1 MPLDLVTVPC
11 LSDNYA
17 YLVHDAASG
26 ETALVDAPEAAP
38 ILAALEARGTLVLP
52 DFIVNAGGIINIAD
66 ELNGYDWQRAAAA
79 VDQIR
84 GNLRKVFDK
93 AEKRRVTPNVAAIE
107 VAKDRIAEIGS
118 LNVKRRGHRS

>member
-38 ILAALEARGTLVLP
+38 ILAALEAILFQQLDDLARFIQGAHKRYH
-52 DFIVNAGGIINIAD
+52 DFHIIDAHV
-66 ELNGYDWQRAAAA
+66 QAHA
-79 VDQIR
+79 
-84 GNLRKVFDK
+84 FDRLALHGK
-93 AEKRRVTPNVAAIE
+93 TFTKF
-107 VAKDRIAEIGS
+107 IGDIT
-118 LNVKRRGHRS
+118 